1 MTLFNTENTWAFVF
15 GLLGNVISFAVFLSP
30 VPTFYRIWKK
40 KTTEGFQ
47 SIPYVVALFSATL
60 WLYYAT
66 QKKDVFLLVTIN
78 AFGCFI
84 ETIYISMFLAYAPK
98 PARMLTVKILLLM
111 NFGGFCLI
119 LLLCQLLLK
128 GATRAKIIGGICV
141 GFSVCVFAAPLSII
155 RTVIKTR
162 SVEYM
167 PFSLSLTLTI
177 SAIIWFLYGLAL
189 KDIYVAFP
197 NVLGF
202 ALGALQMILYVVYK
216 YCKTSPHPHLGE
228 KEVEAAKLPEVVTL
242 DMLKLGAVA
251 SPDPGHVVRQCN
263 KCTCGNDRRVAEI
276 EDGRQTPRNSS
287 SAAAT

>member
-1 MTLFNTENTWAFVF
+1 MPIFNTHNTLAFVF
-15 GLLGNVISFAVFLSP
+15 GLLGNLISFAVFLSP

-47 SIPYVVALFSATL
+47 SLPYVVALFSAML

-78 AFGCFI
+78 SFGCFI
-84 ETIYISMFLAYAPK
+84 ETIYISIFVAFAPK
-98 PARMLTVKILLLM
+98 KARMLTVKFLLLM

-119 LLLCQLLLK
+119 LLLCQFLAK
-128 GATRAKIIGGICV
+128 GTTRAKIIGGICV

-177 SAIIWFLYGLAL
+177 SAVVWLLYGLAL

-197 NVLGF
+197 NVIGF

-216 YCKTSPHPHLGE
+216 YCKTSSDLVE
-228 KEVEAAKLPEVVTL
+228 KELEAAKLQEVSIN
-242 DMLKLGAVA
+242 MLKLGTLA
-251 SPDPGHVVRQCN
+251 SPEPAVITVVRSGNTCN
-263 KCTCGNDRRVAEI
+263 CNDRKAETKN
-276 EDGRQTPRNSS
+276 G
-287 SAAAT
+287 

>member
-1 MTLFNTENTWAFVF
+1 MAMFNTQNTWAFAF
-15 GLLGNVISFAVFLSP
+15 GLLGNIISFAVFLSP

-47 SIPYVVALFSATL
+47 SLPYVVALFSATL

-78 AFGCFI
+78 SFGCFI
-84 ETIYISMFLAYAPK
+84 ETIYIAIFVSFAPK
-98 PARMLTVKILLLM
+98 KARILTVKLLLLM

-119 LLLCQLLLK
+119 LLLCQFLAK
-128 GATRAKIIGGICV
+128 GSTRAKIIGGICV

-155 RTVIKTR
+155 RTVIRTK

-177 SAIIWFLYGLAL
+177 SAVVWFLYGLAL

-197 NVLGF
+197 NVIGF
-202 ALGALQMILYVVYK
+202 VLGALQMILYVVYK
-216 YCKTSPHPHLGE
+216 YCKTPSDLLE
-228 KEVEAAKLPEVVTL
+228 NEIEAAKLPEVSIN
-242 DMLKLGAVA
+242 MLKLGTLA
-251 SPDPGHVVRQCN
+251 SPEPAGITVVRSVN
-263 KCTCGNDRRVAEI
+263 TCTCNDRKAET
-276 EDGRQTPRNSS
+276 ENGQEVKNGKHST
-287 SAAAT
+287 AAC